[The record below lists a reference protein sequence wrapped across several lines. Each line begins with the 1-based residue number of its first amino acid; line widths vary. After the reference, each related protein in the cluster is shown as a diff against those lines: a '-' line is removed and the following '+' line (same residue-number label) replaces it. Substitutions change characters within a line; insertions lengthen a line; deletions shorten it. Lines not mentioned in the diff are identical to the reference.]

1 MAEKVTKKQNSKSKS
16 SRHFLFFSL
25 SMSEEQENW
34 SVIDDSNPE
43 KKLKY
48 YLNVCRPVN
57 PVHVGTGCDSF
68 AAACQTSI
76 ENGQV
81 SVTCEN
87 VLNS

>member
-1 MAEKVTKKQNSKSKS
+1 
-16 SRHFLFFSL
+16 
-25 SMSEEQENW
+25 MSEEQENW
-34 SVIDDSNPE
+34 SVIDDSNPK

-76 ENGQV
+76 ENGEV

-87 VLNS
+87 LLTDLSDHQFIRPYSRFAVSAATSVCTLD